1 MDSMPLMSSPIPM
14 LVISTVYLF
23 LVKIILPNFMEKR
36 KAMDL
41 TLITRCYNIFQVFC
55 CGFFVNEYFRLGWTF
70 PMTFDYNHTPSTG
83 VQVFT
88 KVLWANWILRIIELV
103 ETVFFI
109 LRKKNNQASFLHIY
123 HHISSIIIIWLLE
136 KYEQSKIYKVCNF
149 EKFSNMIY
157 IFHRNI
163 LVYSSNF

>member
-1 MDSMPLMSSPIPM
+1 MDSMPLMSSPVPM
-14 LVISTVYLF
+14 LIISAGYLL
-23 LVKIILPNFMEKR
+23 LVTKLLPKIMDKR
-36 KAMDL
+36 EALDL

-55 CGFFVNEYFRLGWTF
+55 CIFFVYEYFRLGWTF
-70 PMTFDYNHTPSTG
+70 PLTFDFNHVPLSG
-83 VQVFT
+83 VEVFT

-136 KYEQSKIYKVCNF
+136 KYELSKI
-149 EKFSNMIY
+149 
-157 IFHRNI
+157 
-163 LVYSSNF
+163 